1 MKTKIGKNVEKYQFY
16 VHFFIIKKAFKMVFV
31 FCLSRLN
38 RIFLFNNENF
48 SFFLMTLFLDSDKF
62 LSTVE
67 KSLNYAKDFTQFFIT
82 RDSTVVIIK
91 KF

>member
-1 MKTKIGKNVEKYQFY
+1 
-16 VHFFIIKKAFKMVFV
+16 
-31 FCLSRLN
+31 
-38 RIFLFNNENF
+38 
-48 SFFLMTLFLDSDKF
+48 MTLFLDSDKF